1 MKDAVWFVLIT
12 AVAVPI
18 GGWFV
23 THLSARI
30 SRATAWET
38 ALLAAAQRRRDAE
51 ITQLRDAQ
59 NDLLDAA
66 SAVQSFAWYVDK
78 ETRLRTTISE
88 EDWYENREFFESAV
102 VAAGRLR
109 AIAPSL
115 PTDELHEK
123 YMAVQRLIMDVV
135 SGSDG
140 DNPKDAWHEDLEQQP
155 DTITRAINA
164 TASEIK
170 RLYETY
176 PSELP
181 SQLLRPAG
189 WYPDPYQPW
198 AQR

>member
-1 MKDAVWFVLIT
+1 M
-12 AVAVPI
+12 
-18 GGWFV
+18 
-23 THLSARI
+23 
-30 SRATAWET
+30 
-38 ALLAAAQRRRDAE
+38 
-51 ITQLRDAQ
+51 
-59 NDLLDAA
+59 DAA